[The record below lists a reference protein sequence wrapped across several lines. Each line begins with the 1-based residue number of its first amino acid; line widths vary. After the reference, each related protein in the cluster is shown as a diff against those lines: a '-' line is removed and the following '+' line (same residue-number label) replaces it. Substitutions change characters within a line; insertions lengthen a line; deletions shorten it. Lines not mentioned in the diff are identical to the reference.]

1 MIYRNNT
8 QYVKLTQRQISQ
20 CQNVLTDPSPAS
32 RRRSRRVFFPPDGF
46 YVVVRKFSKVVA
58 ELQFVNVKQPGSN
71 YRVPVSATVL
81 ECSKTTILCCLNI
94 V

>member
-20 CQNVLTDPSPAS
+20 CQNVLTGPSPAS
-32 RRRSRRVFFPPDGF
+32 RRRFRRVFFPPDGL

-71 YRVPVSATVL
+71 YTEFQSALYTVL
-81 ECSKTTILCCLNI
+81 ECSKTRFSA